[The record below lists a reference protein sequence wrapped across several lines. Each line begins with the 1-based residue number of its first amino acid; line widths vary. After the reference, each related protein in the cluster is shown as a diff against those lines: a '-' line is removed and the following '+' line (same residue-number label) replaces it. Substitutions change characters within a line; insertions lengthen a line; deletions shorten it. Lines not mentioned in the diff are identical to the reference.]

1 MQHSISKDR
10 WVEFFDLLSPFQQ
23 KIVFTFV
30 DSLLGRK
37 QQSTQR
43 EKRELLDLSV
53 WTDDDIGEI
62 EDAQRRINEWQI
74 PAF

>member
-1 MQHSISKDR
+1 MQQSITKDR
-10 WVEFFDLLSPFQQ
+10 WIEFFDLLSPFQQ
-23 KIVFTFV
+23 KIVFLFV
-30 DSLLGRK
+30 DSLLGKK
-37 QQSTQR
+37 QQI
-43 EKRELLDLSV
+43 EKRDKQELLDLST